1 MCHFLGQKIRARVL
15 ELSFEDAGGPKDSAG
30 RAEALASEG
39 GTGRAS
45 ARRRESKNPD
55 AEVIRVRR
63 QGGKTCWTSSQDTAE
78 GWLGAS
84 QCLSAFLYFTATAE
98 VLSNFFL
105 RRKCSISRVE
115 YYTSAIQPEE
125 VSLAQTKFEYYCNT
139 ISALLL
145 LLRLHVLLLH
155 SLL

>member
-1 MCHFLGQKIRARVL
+1 MPLSWTENQGSCAGA
-15 ELSFEDAGGPKDSAG
+15 ELRG
-30 RAEALASEG
+30 RRWTQRQCREG
-39 GTGRAS
+39 GGSGQRRRDRQSKRKAQREQES
-45 ARRRESKNPD
+45 RRGGHPRPPARR
-55 AEVIRVRR
+55 
-63 QGGKTCWTSSQDTAE
+63 QDVLDEFSRHKAE

-139 ISALLL
+139 ILALLL

>member
-1 MCHFLGQKIRARVL
+1 MDPKTVQGGRRLWPAKEGQAEQAQGAERARIPTRR
-15 ELSFEDAGGPKDSAG
+15 SSASAG
-30 RAEALASEG
+30 KA
-39 GTGRAS
+39 
-45 ARRRESKNPD
+45 ARR
-55 AEVIRVRR
+55 AGRVL
-63 QGGKTCWTSSQDTAE
+63 KTRPKV
-78 GWLGAS
+78 GWGPHNVFQHSCTLL
-84 QCLSAFLYFTATAE
+84 QPRKYFQT
-98 VLSNFFL
+98 FFL